1 MRFHTRLTRG
11 RCIAYDITDPTPW
24 EKGSA
29 AVRCPV
35 CRKMIGETDAV
46 MVADGGGKEVIVHDR
61 CSESHVLAVADLVE
75 ILGLSASYCRLRE
88 LDV

>member
-29 AVRCPV
+29 SVRCPV
-35 CRKMIGETDAV
+35 CRKMIGEKEAV
-46 MVADGGGKEVIVHDR
+46 MVADGGGKEVIMHDG
-61 CSESHVLAVADLVE
+61 CSESQALTVSDLVE
-75 ILGLSASYCRLRE
+75 ILGLSASYCTLRE